1 MNAGCGSPT
10 PRKLTST
17 AMAREMRD
25 SRRLTGP
32 NVLGDLPG
40 PVVDIAL
47 PDAEREAAV
56 STWESHARAVV
67 AELGW
72 SDAQFLHRIF
82 PGGISLHFTAPIDV
96 LYAACEVNEWAWQAA
111 EAELDGRAL
120 EEPLADAVPRLRA
133 MVQEERNPPL
143 LRMQRGAARRGKLF
157 LWDDDHASV
166 GAGATAH
173 TWDVKRLPEP
183 ADLDWDAVGRV
194 PTAMVTGTNGKT
206 TTVRLLA
213 SMVAASDQMAGTS
226 GTDWLRVGDEIVERG
241 DWSGPGGARNILRDK
256 RVDVA
261 LLETA
266 RGGMLR
272 RGLGLGPMEAD
283 VAAVLN
289 IAADHLGEWGVQDLS
304 MLADTKFII
313 RRAGKSMVMNA
324 DCEESV
330 ARRHL
335 IEQPITWFTLDA
347 RNSLVV
353 EHLAGDG
360 EAWIYEGGAL
370 VHAHGSDR
378 EQVIDVA
385 EIPATLNGA
394 ARHNVANAL
403 AACAIGD
410 GLGVDRESMR
420 QGLRA
425 FRSSPADNPGRLNV
439 FELGGV
445 TAIVDF
451 AHNPHGLQALFDMAE
466 TMPVKRRLVVIGHA
480 GDRDDE
486 AIGEVARTAWRAG
499 QDHIILKEQAR
510 HLRGREFGEVTRVMA
525 AALADEGAPADCIS
539 TADDEIEAVRRALEW
554 AQPGDLLLLLILA
567 ERDAILA
574 QLGALQASGWKP
586 GAPVA

>member
-1 MNAGCGSPT
+1 
-10 PRKLTST
+10 
-17 AMAREMRD
+17 MAREMRD

-56 STWESHARAVV
+56 AAWEVQARTVV

-72 SDAQFLHRIF
+72 TDAQFLHRIF

-96 LYAACEVNEWAWQAA
+96 LYAACEANEWAWQAA
-111 EAELDGRAL
+111 DAELDGRSA
-120 EEPLADAVPRLRA
+120 EEPLADALPRLRA
-133 MVQEERNPPL
+133 LMQEERNPPL
-143 LRMQRGAARRGKLF
+143 LRMQRGAARRDKLF

-166 GAGATAH
+166 GSGSTAH
-173 TWDVKRLPEP
+173 TWDVKRLPES
-183 ADLDWDAVGRV
+183 ADVDWDTVARV
-194 PTAMVTGTNGKT
+194 PTAMITGTNGKT

-213 SMVAASDQMAGTS
+213 AMVAASGQVPGTS

-256 RVDVA
+256 RVEVA

-272 RGLGLGPMEAD
+272 RGIGLGPMEAD

-289 IAADHLGEWGVQDLS
+289 VAADHLGEWGVQDLS

-313 RRAGKSMVMNA
+313 RRAGKTMVMNA

-330 ARRHL
+330 ARRQL
-335 IEQPITWFTLDA
+335 IEQPICWFTLDTG
-347 RNSLVV
+347 NSLVA
-353 EHLAGDG
+353 EHLANGG
-360 EAWIYEGGAL
+360 EAWIYEDGAL
-370 VHAHGSDR
+370 VHAHGAESER
-378 EQVIDVA
+378 VLEVA

-394 ARHNVANAL
+394 ARHNVANSL
-403 AACAIGD
+403 AACAIAA
-410 GLGVDRESMR
+410 GLGVDREAMR

-425 FRSSPADNPGRLNV
+425 FRSSPTDNPGRLNV

-451 AHNPHGLQALFDMAE
+451 AHNPHGLQALFDMAQS
-466 TMPVKRRLVVIGHA
+466 MPAKRRLVVLGHA
-480 GDRDDE
+480 GDRNDE

-499 QDHIILKEQAR
+499 LDHIIVKEQAR
-510 HLRGREFGEVTRVMA
+510 HLRGREFGEITRVMI
-525 AALADEGAPADCIS
+525 AALADEGAPADCVS
-539 TADDEIEAVRRALEW
+539 TADDEIEAVRNALEW